1 MAANRR
7 QLLAGAAIGMA
18 SSLLGASARAQAVRV
33 FPPLAPALQ
42 HAAGR
47 PNRLLSGAWEVI
59 VDPMKVGAISPFE
72 GFPPVAF
79 ERATPWRDDLVL
91 QEWAFDPAVTLRVPG
106 DWNTQSE
113 RLFFYEGDVW
123 YAHKLTLAPDAEKRQ
138 LLVFEAVANLAEVWV
153 NGLSAGRHEG
163 GFTPFT
169 LDVTTFVK
177 LGENVITVRVN
188 NELTPQTVP
197 TRFTDWHNYG
207 GITRAVRFIEVPQIH
222 IRDWGVKLI
231 NLARRDVQIDVVLA
245 GAGAGIG
252 VRVTLGKN
260 GQTISG
266 QTDETGTARLTLRT
280 RLGLWSP
287 DNPELHEIVIEA
299 GNDTIS
305 DRIGLRTVTVSDA
318 QVLLNGRRIFLKGV
332 SAHEE
337 SLARGGR
344 SFGPDDARQTLA
356 LVKALNGNFI
366 RLAHYPHDE
375 ATTRLADELGIMVWA
390 ELPVYWGIAWGN
402 PGTLESAKA
411 QAKEMVGRDRNRA
424 SVVLWSISNETP
436 QTPARLAFL
445 TELAQ
450 TIRKLDNTRPLTAAL
465 FGDPRGFVGR
475 LARVVAAR
483 RLQESDASPSEK
495 TQLSAFLARVLNKPE
510 PINDPA
516 VISELASTP
525 LGIVVDDPLG
535 DVIDVIGFN
544 QYLGW
549 YYEAPVA
556 RALGIDEAVVR
567 RLSLDLLPSI
577 TIRAR
582 LEKPVMISEF
592 GADAKSGVRGP
603 KTQVFSEDFQADYY
617 HRQLIMIGKIPNLVG
632 VSPWVLKDFRAP
644 RRSLPR
650 LQEFWNR
657 KGLVDETGR
666 RKLAFDVLAT
676 AYGADDPYG
685 LTT

>member
-1 MAANRR
+1 MATNRR
-7 QLLAGAAIGMA
+7 QLLAGAAIGVA
-18 SSLLGASARAQAVRV
+18 SSLLGAPARAQVVRV

-42 HAAGR
+42 NAGGR
-47 PNRLLSGAWEVI
+47 QSRLLNGAWEVI

-79 ERATPWRDDLVL
+79 ENATPWRDDLVL
-91 QEWAFDPAVTLRVPG
+91 QEWAFDPGVTLRVPG

-123 YAHKLTLAPDAEKRQ
+123 YAHKLTLAPVVEKRQ
-138 LLVFEAVANLAEVWV
+138 LLVFEAVANLAEIWV
-153 NGLSAGRHEG
+153 NGLPAGRHEG

-169 LDVTTFVK
+169 LDVTTLVK
-177 LGENVITVRVN
+177 AGDNVITVRVN

-207 GITRAVRFIEVPQIH
+207 GITRAVRLIEVPQIH
-222 IRDWGVKLI
+222 IRSWCVRLT
-231 NLARRDVQIDVVLA
+231 NLVRRDVQIDVVLA
-245 GAGAGIG
+245 GGGAGIG
-252 VRVTLGKN
+252 VRVTLGKSD
-260 GQTISG
+260 QTVSG
-266 QTDETGTARLTLRT
+266 QTDQTGTARLTLRT

-287 DNPELHEIVIEA
+287 DSPELHEIVIEA
-299 GNDTIS
+299 GDDTVR
-305 DRIGLRTVTVSDA
+305 DRIGLRTIEVSGA
-318 QVLLNGRRIFLKGV
+318 QVLLNGKPIFLKGI

-344 SFGPDDARQTLA
+344 SFGFDDARQTLA

-375 ATTRLADELGIMVWA
+375 ATTRLADEMGILVWA
-390 ELPVYWGIAWGN
+390 ELPVYWGIAWEN
-402 PGTLESAKA
+402 PGTLHSAKA
-411 QAKEMVGRDRNRA
+411 QAREMVERDRNRA
-424 SVVLWSISNETP
+424 SVVLWSIANETP
-436 QTPARLAFL
+436 KTPARLAFL
-445 TELAQ
+445 AELAQ
-450 TIRKLDNTRPLTAAL
+450 TIRSLDNTRPLTAAL

-483 RLQESDASPSEK
+483 RLQESDASQSEK
-495 TQLSAFLARVLNKPE
+495 AQLSRFLARVLNKPE
-510 PINDPA
+510 LINDPA
-516 VISELASTP
+516 VISQQASMP
-525 LGIVVDDPLG
+525 LEIVVDDPLG

-567 RLSLDLLPSI
+567 RLSLDLLPAI
-577 TIRAR
+577 TIRAK
-582 LEKPVMISEF
+582 LAKPVMISEF

-603 KTQVFSEDFQADYY
+603 KTQVFSEDFQAEYY
-617 HRQLIMIGKIPNLVG
+617 RRQLTMIGKIPNLVG

-666 RKLAFDVLAT
+666 RKLAFEVLAT
-676 AYGADDPYG
+676 AYSPDDPYS
-685 LTT
+685 LAT